1 MKLKNFNSFPPG
13 TMIFITN
20 KVAIYPNIE
29 IEKVL
34 AIVYNFFE
42 ASKESLT
49 KYYTTNTTIDFMDLV
64 LWNNIFHF
72 RDTLWIKKERN
83 RNWYI
88 ISNFLQK

>member
-1 MKLKNFNSFPPG
+1 MKLNNFNSFHPG
-13 TMIFITN
+13 PMIFITN
-20 KVAIYPNIE
+20 KVAMHPNMYMD
-29 IEKVL
+29 KVL
-34 AIVYNFFE
+34 AIVQNFFE
-42 ASKESLT
+42 ARKESLT
-49 KYYTTNTTIDFMDLV
+49 NYYTTNTTLDFMDLV